1 MTVNEKQVDLRAD
14 ISGRKPLTLEPFQV
28 RPHMPTQ
35 ANSTSRGDIQRRHS
49 YTEENIIKILPD
61 ARPYARPYMPN
72 QANSTSRGLIQRRH
86 SYTEENINKTLL
98 TTNTTNA
105 FCGRNSI

>member
-1 MTVNEKQVDLRAD
+1 MTANEKQVDLRAD
-14 ISGRKPLTLEPFQV
+14 ISRRKPLTLEPFQV
-28 RPHMPTQ
+28 RPYMPTQ
-35 ANSTSRGDIQRRHS
+35 ANSTSRGD
-49 YTEENIIKILPD
+49 
-61 ARPYARPYMPN
+61 
-72 QANSTSRGLIQRRH
+72 IQRRH